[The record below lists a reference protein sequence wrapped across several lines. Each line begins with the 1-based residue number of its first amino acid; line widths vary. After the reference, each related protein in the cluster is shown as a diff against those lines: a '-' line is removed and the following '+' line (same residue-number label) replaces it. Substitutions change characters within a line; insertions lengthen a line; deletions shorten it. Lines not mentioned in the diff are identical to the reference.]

1 MSNANISTDFI
12 EMAPP
17 PTIVLTVLE
26 HFCKS
31 GKNGVSNRFDIRI
44 ENRAEIGNVNQITKF
59 KIPDNVNYLG

>member
-1 MSNANISTDFI
+1 MSISTDFI

-17 PTIVLTVLE
+17 PMAPIVLTVLE

-31 GKNGVSNRFDIRI
+31 GKNGVANRFDIRI

-59 KIPDNVNYLG
+59 KTTK